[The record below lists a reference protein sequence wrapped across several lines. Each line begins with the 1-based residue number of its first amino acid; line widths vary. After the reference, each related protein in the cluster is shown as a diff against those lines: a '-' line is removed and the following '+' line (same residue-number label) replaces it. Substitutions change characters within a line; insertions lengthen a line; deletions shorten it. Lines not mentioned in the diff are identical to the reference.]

1 MDAAASGGHFNVYTA
16 SVVYG
21 GVGATE
27 FGVTRSKLWNPFDS
41 DMNGGEEKSKE
52 FAEWLSSDVEIV
64 KAYRQ
69 AIAGRLVICDCGF
82 DWCPCAML
90 NFAMGH
96 GMVSAKP
103 EGLLE
108 RSEWRLRVRRAL
120 EKSCDT
126 QYLGECVTRCI
137 ATKAGGISE
146 CARLLLVP
154 VPNSQTKV
162 TSDLLPLQL
171 YDWSTHRGKSKHQRR
186 KGCTAN
192 QANWIWLMSLG
203 CNYLYAGGSRL
214 LADCLTPD
222 ADKLDGEH
230 VIVQQTFLR
239 SINRVLTAAPAIK
252 AGDLEAKLKG
262 LVAGYCGQP
271 LNLPQKLTAEQAE
284 SGLPPEGFGG
294 KVNPLDFAVGETRR
308 WLENHEEA
316 LLPEDE

>member
-16 SVVYG
+16 SVMYG

-171 YDWSTHRGKSKHQRR
+171 YDWRATERLYCKPGELDL
-186 KGCTAN
+186 AN
-192 QANWIWLMSLG
+192 VFGVQLPLCRWLKV
-203 CNYLYAGGSRL
+203 AGGL
-214 LADCLTPD
+214 LD
-222 ADKLDGEH
+222 A
-230 VIVQQTFLR
+230 R
-239 SINRVLTAAPAIK
+239 
-252 AGDLEAKLKG
+252 
-262 LVAGYCGQP
+262 CGQ
-271 LNLPQKLTAEQAE
+271 A
-284 SGLPPEGFGG
+284 G
-294 KVNPLDFAVGETRR
+294 
-308 WLENHEEA
+308 W
-316 LLPEDE
+316 